1 MTQDGLLRIGIVGAG
16 WIAEKAAITLNGLDS
31 CEAYAIASRSQEK
44 ATAFAEKWKMR
55 KAYGS
60 YAELIADKDVDLVY
74 VATPHSHH
82 YDVTREAL
90 MAGKPCLVEKAFM
103 ANYRQAKAIVDLS
116 RERKVFLAEAIWT
129 RYQPVV
135 KMMRDL
141 IDSGRIGTPRLVTA
155 TLGYSMGDKPRIMR
169 PDLCGGA
176 LLDLGVYALNFVRMF
191 FDADIVSMES
201 QCVKSQTGMDLTNAM
216 SLVLSDGVLCNLQS
230 SAACV
235 GDNIGVI
242 AGTEGNLIIDNI
254 NNPQQITVNG
264 PDRTYIE
271 TIRVPQQITG
281 YEYQFLACRQ
291 ALIDGLL
298 EPREMPLEETLYI
311 MELMDGFR
319 KQWNVKYP
327 MDDE

>member
-1 MTQDGLLRIGIVGAG
+1 MTENGIMRVGIIGAG
-16 WIAEKAAITLNGLDS
+16 WIAEKAAITLAGLTT
-31 CEAYAIASRSQEK
+31 CECYAIASRSQEK
-44 ATAFAEKWKMR
+44 ADAFAAQWNIA

-60 YAELIADKDVDLVY
+60 YTALIDDKDVDLVY

-82 YDVTREAL
+82 YDVTMQAL
-90 MAGKPCLVEKAFM
+90 LAGKPCLVEKAFM
-103 ANYRQAKAIVDLS
+103 ANLKQAEEIV
-116 RERKVFLAEAIWT
+116 RVAHERKVFLAEAIWT
-129 RYQPVV
+129 RYQPAVGIV
-135 KMMRDL
+135 RNLMS
-141 IDSGRIGTPRLVTA
+141 SGRIGTPRLVTA

-201 QCVKSQTGMDLTNAM
+201 QCVKSNTGMDITNAI

-230 SAACV
+230 SASCV

-254 NNPQQITVNG
+254 NNPQTITVNG
-264 PDRTYIE
+264 PDRTYVE

-291 ALIDGLL
+291 ALLDGRL
-298 EPREMPLEETLYI
+298 EPLEMPHEETLYI
-311 MELMDGFR
+311 MQLMDGFR
-319 KQWNVKYP
+319 KKWDVRYP
-327 MDDE
+327 MD

>member
-1 MTQDGLLRIGIVGAG
+1 MKGQILRVGIIGTG
-16 WIAEKAAITLNGLDS
+16 WIAEKAAITLNGLTE
-31 CEAYAIASRSQEK
+31 CEAYAVGSRAKE
-44 ATAFAEKWKMR
+44 TAEVFAAKWNIQ

-60 YAELIADKDVDLVY
+60 YADLIVDPDVDLVY
-74 VATPHSHH
+74 IGTPHSHH
-82 YDVTREAL
+82 FDVTKEAL

-103 ANYRQAKAIVDLS
+103 ANYRQAKEIIDLAH
-116 RERKVFLAEAIWT
+116 EKKVFLAEAIWT

-141 IDSGRIGTPRLVTA
+141 INSGRIGEPRLLTA

-176 LLDLGVYALNFVRMF
+176 LLDLGVYALNFARMF
-191 FDADIVSMES
+191 FPADIVSMES
-201 QCVKSQTGMDLTNAM
+201 QCVKSKTGMDLTNAI
-216 SLVLSDGVLCNLQS
+216 SLVLSDGMLCNLQS
-230 SAACV
+230 SAQCV

-254 NNPQQITVNG
+254 NNPQKITVNG

-271 TIRVPQQITG
+271 TIHVPQQITG

-298 EPREMPLEETLYI
+298 EPREMPHEETLYI
-311 MELMDGFR
+311 MQLMDSLR
-319 KQWNVKYP
+319 EKWDVRYP
-327 MDDE
+327 MD